1 MKVKIKRAKPQDSS
15 IVRSLINEMYGFEY
29 EVRSEQEIANS
40 IKSADEIYILSYLDD
55 VCIGFAGAT
64 VNHEEY
70 KQKYGYGSV
79 IDYIYVKEKFRGA
92 QTAYNLIMG
101 IIKQLVSLNINEAVM
116 QVQTFNKQRYLH
128 YALSDKNIINSEV
141 CKRKGDEYEDQILLI
156 KDLKSVQTLTLKQLM
171 QKIVNYK
178 NV

>member
-1 MKVKIKRAKPQDSS
+1 
-15 IVRSLINEMYGFEY
+15 
-29 EVRSEQEIANS
+29 
-40 IKSADEIYILSYLDD
+40 
-55 VCIGFAGAT
+55 
-64 VNHEEY
+64 
-70 KQKYGYGSV
+70 
-79 IDYIYVKEKFRGA
+79 
-92 QTAYNLIMG
+92 MG